1 MVPTDVTLSTG
12 YKMPTLGLGVYE
24 NDECAEACK
33 IALLN
38 GYRMIDSARFYKN
51 EAQVGEGVR
60 ASGVDRAGI
69 FISWFFLIVCA
80 TISIFLKSGYTAS
93 KVYDPDYGLEKTAAA
108 VNDSIKNLGFSYY
121 DLYLI
126 HSPIGGKDLRLAAYK
141 ALLDAKAAGLIHTV
155 GVSNYGIKH
164 MEEIREA
171 GLETPAV
178 NQIELHP
185 LCQQKPIVEYCKK
198 HDIVVQAYTPLI
210 RGATDNAVLQEIS
223 KKYNKAP
230 AQILVRWS
238 LQNGFVPLPKSS
250 QELRIISNGQ
260 VYDFDIASEDMAKLD
275 ALDRGKAGAVT
286 WNPVDAE

>member
-1 MVPTDVTLSTG
+1 
-12 YKMPTLGLGVYE
+12 MPTLGLGVYK
-24 NDECAEACK
+24 NDECAEACR
-33 IALLN
+33 IALVN
-38 GYRMIDSARFYKN
+38 GYRMIDSARAYRN

-69 FISWFFLIVCA
+69 FI
-80 TISIFLKSGYTAS
+80 TS
-93 KVYDPDYGLEKTAAA
+93 KVYGPGEYGLEKTAAA
-108 VNDSIKNLGFSYY
+108 VSDSIENLGFSYY

-126 HSPIGGKDLRLAAYK
+126 HSPIGGKDLRLAAYE
-141 ALLDAKAAGLIHTV
+141 ALLGAKAAGLIRTV

-210 RGATDNAVLQEIS
+210 SGATDNTVLQEIS
-223 KKYNKAP
+223 KKYNKDP
-230 AQILVRWS
+230 AQILIRWS

-250 QELRIISNGQ
+250 RESRIISNGR

-275 ALDRGKAGAVT
+275 ALDRGKDGAVT
-286 WNPVDAE
+286 WNLVDTV